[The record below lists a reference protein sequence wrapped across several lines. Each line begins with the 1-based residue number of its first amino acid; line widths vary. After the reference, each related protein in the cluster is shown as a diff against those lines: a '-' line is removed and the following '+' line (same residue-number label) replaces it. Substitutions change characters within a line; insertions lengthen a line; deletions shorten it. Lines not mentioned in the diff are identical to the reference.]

1 MSVTVK
7 MEGFKE
13 LELTL
18 EELANEYGDKRVT
31 SKILVPAVREAMQ
44 PVLQQA
50 RANAPVDTGGL
61 VLSLQVEARRPTKRD
76 KRSKYVTEKDTVI
89 AAVTTA
95 SGKKL
100 QQMSEGKGLLSA
112 RRRLAKLGYKEEAK
126 KFKGFTSDARA
137 IAQEFGTAQ
146 YPDFKPY
153 LRPALETNLETSL
166 SRLRDALAKHID
178 KFKSK
183 VTR

>member
-126 KFKGFTSDARA
+126 KFKGFTSDPRA

-146 YPDFKPY
+146 HPAKPY